1 MGDIVKF
8 GKARKRIERQLE
20 ERRAAENRV
29 YYGRG
34 KAERTLEAAR
44 RTKAHRDLEQ
54 HRIDTGDEG

>member
-20 ERRAAENRV
+20 ARHAAENRIHF
-29 YYGRG
+29 GRG

-44 RTKAHRDLEQ
+44 KTKAHGDLEQ
-54 HRIDTGDEG
+54 HRIDTGDDR